1 VNVRVR
7 IERLVLA
14 DLDLPPSG
22 RSALCDAVV
31 AELRA
36 ILGSGDLGGLRAG
49 GRFGVLPG
57 PDIQAPAI
65 EPVLLGRQIA
75 YAACAGLRGAREPR
89 R

>member
-14 DLDLPPSG
+14 DLELAPGG

-36 ILGSGDLGGLRAG
+36 ILGSGDLARLRAG
-49 GRFGVLPG
+49 GRFGVMLG

-65 EPVLLGRQIA
+65 EPALLGRQIA
-75 YAACAGLRGAREPR
+75 NAAYEGLRGAGERLR
-89 R
+89 